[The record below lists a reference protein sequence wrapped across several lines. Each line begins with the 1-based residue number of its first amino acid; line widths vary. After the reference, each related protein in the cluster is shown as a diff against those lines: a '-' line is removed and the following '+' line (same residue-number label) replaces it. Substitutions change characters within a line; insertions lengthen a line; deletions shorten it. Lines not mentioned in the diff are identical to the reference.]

1 MNSVAQVF
9 AKQQQHSTV
18 WQLTIVAFVLVL
30 AVVALG
36 FGPAGWDWRLAFA
49 WPFSPETFGFS
60 ELQLQVVTQIR
71 FPRLCVAIV
80 IGAVLAQSGTATQS
94 LCRNPLAEPS
104 IIGISAGAA
113 VFAVAVIAFAPRF
126 GYSPDLILPY
136 AAFAGALLT
145 TCLVYFLANR
155 NGDMQVITL
164 ILVGV
169 AINALAMALIG
180 LFSFYA
186 DDNALRLI
194 NYWTLGS
201 LAGATWPTI
210 LQALPLL
217 LLSLAGLY
225 WRQSQINI
233 LLLGESE
240 AKYLGIDTRKLKR
253 EIIIWVALGI
263 GAAVALSGMIGFVGL
278 VMPHIARLIVGPN
291 LKQMLPLAMLLGALM
306 LLLADWLARVLVA
319 PAELP
324 IGIITAMIGAPLF
337 VYLLLEQQR
346 GRRG

>member
-1 MNSVAQVF
+1 MSTVAQVLV
-9 AKQQQHSTV
+9 KQQRHSFI
-18 WQLTIVAFVLVL
+18 WQAAIVGLMLIL
-30 AVVALG
+30 AVIALAY
-36 FGPAGWDWRLAFA
+36 GPAGWDWRLAFA
-49 WPFSPETFGFS
+49 WPFSPETFGFT
-60 ELQLQVVTQIR
+60 ELQLQVVMQIR
-71 FPRLCVAIV
+71 LPRLFIAIL

-113 VFAVAVIAFAPRF
+113 VCAVAVIAFSPRF
-126 GYSPDLILPY
+126 GYSPDAILPY

-145 TCLVYFLANR
+145 TCLVYLLANR

-186 DDNALRLI
+186 DDNSLRLI

-201 LAGATWPTI
+201 LAGATWPGI

-217 LLSLAGLY
+217 LLSLGGLY

-240 AKYLGIDTRKLKR
+240 AKYLGIDTVRLKR
-253 EIIIWVALGI
+253 EIIVWVALGI
-263 GAAVALSGMIGFVGL
+263 GAAVALAGMIGFVGL
-278 VMPHIARLIVGPN
+278 VMPHIARLLVGPN

-306 LLLADWLARVLVA
+306 LLLADWLAKVLVA

-324 IGIITAMIGAPLF
+324 IGIITALIGAPLF

-346 GRRG
+346 SNHG